1 MPRAALF
8 DVDGTLVDST
18 YLHVTAWWE
27 ALRQSGHDVPT
38 AVIHHAIGLGS
49 TDLLDHLLGEHRDR
63 DQDDTI
69 SKAHKTLYATHY
81 ETLTPLPGAGDLLR
95 ALDARG
101 WRIGLVTSADD
112 RQLTAMREAIGA
124 DDVIRDTASSTDVTH
139 GKPAPD
145 PLRHAMEL
153 VGSDTNGTVFV
164 GDSVWDMQAAS
175 RAGITAVALLS
186 GGIPR
191 AHLEHAGAHE
201 TYEDPSDLLA
211 HLDDSAFGTCFMA
224 GPASSPVD
232 WPAGPG
238 AGDPS

>member
-8 DVDGTLVDST
+8 DVDGTLVDSN
-18 YLHVTAWWE
+18 YLHVAAWWE
-27 ALRQSGHDVPT
+27 ALRQSGHDVPAT
-38 AVIHHAIGLGS
+38 AIHHAIGLGS

-69 SKAHKTLYATHY
+69 TQAHKTLYATHY
-81 ETLTPLPGAGDLLR
+81 ERLTPLPGAGDLLR

-112 RQLTAMREAIGA
+112 RQLAAMREAVGA
-124 DDVIRDTASSTDVTH
+124 DEVIRDTASSADVSR

-145 PLRHAMEL
+145 PLRHGMEL
-153 VGSDTNGTVFV
+153 VGSEAADTVFV
-164 GDSVWDMQAAS
+164 GDSVWDMRAAS

-191 AHLEHAGAHE
+191 ADLERAGARE
-201 TYEDPSDLLA
+201 VYEDPSDLLA
-211 HLDDSAFGTCFMA
+211 RLDDSAFG
-224 GPASSPVD
+224 GAS
-232 WPAGPG
+232 
-238 AGDPS
+238 